1 MSRETEKVFKQMQK
15 YIEQNGSEDMDE
27 DEMSAMIDD
36 FMQKYNDSLTVGIT
50 EETARTSEDF
60 LELAE
65 NADNEGSA
73 LKYAKKALKLDPDN
87 LDAERMVALISAE
100 DQIDLLDKLEHALE
114 HGEKV
119 MKEIGCADE
128 DSIGSYWGITETRPY
143 MRLKMEYMNTLK
155 DSGMIRK
162 AMAECEDMI
171 RLNENDNM
179 GVRFTL
185 MHLYA
190 FMEEEQKALELH
202 KKYDSYEETQM
213 LFPLSIL
220 YFKLADMEK
229 AFEYLKRLLAANKDT
244 KKFLRAVVKGSL
256 ERYADELSDFGYRP
270 FTIEELLTELMENR
284 ELFDTVPGYFYW
296 ANEMLKGKKS

>member
-229 AFEYLKRLLAANKDT
+229 AFEYLKRLSAANKDT

>member
-171 RLNENDNM
+171 CLNENDNM